1 MKRSNAQNEYYWGVL
16 IKHVT
21 EYYQGNE
28 IQLVRDL
35 INYIEKQT
43 KSQFAPNKDFIHEIF
58 KLIFNNS
65 QSTCFKDVTLPTG
78 QVITGTMQMNDYWE
92 RIRDFYYHEKKLLI
106 PLPNEIPIEAYELPD
121 YNTKSES
128 DKIAK

>member
-28 IQLVRDL
+28 IELVRDL

-58 KLIFNNS
+58 KWIFNNN
-65 QSTCFKDVTLPTG
+65 QSTKFEDITLPTG
-78 QVITGTMQMNDYWE
+78 QVITGTEQMNEYWG
-92 RIRDFYYHEKKLLI
+92 RIREFYLHKKTLLI

-121 YNTKSES
+121 
-128 DKIAK
+128 